1 MIELTFEEQENI
13 WNLSE
18 QWKEAANQL
27 TNWKF
32 DYEGFKAMAK
42 QTYSWLEKFFMADA
56 FPHRIVTLLL
66 GMKEFSCDLYS
77 VSPEASAAQL
87 LTETLGDPENL
98 FGILGDDYE
107 VAPDGERELWVEIYG
122 PTDDDFH
129 KCQIDTETF
138 DLTPLVELM
147 AKTGNY

>member
-1 MIELTFEEQENI
+1 MIELTLEEQENI
-13 WNLSE
+13 WSLSE

-27 TNWKF
+27 TNWEF
-32 DYEGFKAMAK
+32 DYDGFKIMAK
-42 QTYSWLEKFFMADA
+42 QTYAWLEKYFLADA
-56 FPHRIVTLLL
+56 FPCRIVTLLL
-66 GMKEFSCDLYS
+66 GMKEFSCNLCS
-77 VSPEASAAQL
+77 ISPEASAAQL
-87 LTETLGDPENL
+87 LAETLGDPEEL
-98 FGILGDDYE
+98 FGILGANYE
-107 VAPDGERELWVEIYG
+107 VSPDGERELWVEIYD